1 MPRLV
6 ILAYDL
12 FPPPSPRHDLAHPVR
27 SPIPRRDASQPV
39 CHPPEGSPGTSGDNY
54 FTQSWSS
61 LVWTLSG
68 GGGWTLA
75 VHASIAV
82 ALLIGT
88 IALFVRT
95 LSPPGRGWRWGSG
108 IAALFTL
115 GALFN
120 GLSFADYN
128 QDFSSMIMV
137 TCWLVAVTAVVIP
150 LTRSR
155 TIPTTQGISSTQ

>member
-1 MPRLV
+1 MTPSYLRTHAK
-6 ILAYDL
+6 ILLIL
-12 FPPPSPRHDLAHPVR
+12 FAVQFLAGMLLNLFVTLPKVH
-27 SPIPRRDASQPV
+27 
-39 CHPPEGSPGTSGDNY
+39 PGTSGDNY
-54 FTQSWSS
+54 FTQSWAS

-68 GGGWTLA
+68 GGGWALA

-95 LSPPGRGWRWGSG
+95 LSPRGRGWRWGSG

-128 QDFSSMIMV
+128 QDFSSMIMA

-150 LTRSR
+150 LIRSR
-155 TIPTTQGISSTQ
+155 QILTTQSISSTQ

>member
-1 MPRLV
+1 MTPSYLRTHAK
-6 ILAYDL
+6 ILLIL
-12 FPPPSPRHDLAHPVR
+12 FAVQFLAGMLLNLFVTLPKVH
-27 SPIPRRDASQPV
+27 
-39 CHPPEGSPGTSGDNY
+39 PGTSGDNY
-54 FTQSWSS
+54 FSQSWAS

-95 LSPPGRGWRWGSG
+95 LSWPGRGWRWGSG

-128 QDFSSMIMV
+128 QDFSSMIMA
-137 TCWLVAVTAVVIP
+137 TCWLIAVTAVVIP
-150 LTRSR
+150 LTRGR
-155 TIPTTQGISSTQ
+155 TIPTTQGIPAAK